1 MSSNTCIYRHINSGR
16 CCCFKSKN
24 NYCNIHINNRNS
36 IYEIINLATENKN
49 KLNSGD
55 IYKIYNYIYKND
67 KIFVK
72 DLMFKTF
79 LKTIYGSNIN
89 SLLKLYVNYIKNNH
103 NNHHNNN
110 HWYEKIENINK
121 NTYEISLK
129 IKKEQ
134 LMKIQNLF
142 KYTLIRNHYYNNE
155 IANKIIN
162 TADPFTF
169 DNISDINKKE
179 RFIYNDNNNYYC
191 FKALELYYFIDKKG
205 NNWNPYTKKEIEP
218 KIIRNLKIFIQLNKL
233 DNNPN
238 NKWTSVIQAFTDVSQ
253 SLEKIGFYNNTE
265 WFLKLTSRQIKNI
278 IRLYKIMSNNDE
290 NYFKED
296 DIKEETI
303 FYDFAREII
312 NLFEDGNS
320 HFLLCCNFMKAL
332 SIYSNDFFTNL
343 PEWMTDIE
351 NPLIIN
357 PSYINNNYM
366 NTSNNIFYRLIN
378 NMDIIYLINIMEN

>member
-49 KLNSGD
+49 KLNSED

-89 SLLKLYVNYIKNNH
+89 SLLKLYVNYIKNKNNNH
-103 NNHHNNN
+103 NHN
-110 HWYEKIENINK
+110 HWYEKVEKINK

-129 IKKEQ
+129 LKKEQ

-357 PSYINNNYM
+357 PNYINNNYM